1 MIIRLISLILPILF
15 SVLFLANANANK
27 CDEGTWNQILL
38 DNRDYH
44 YEFPFLEE
52 RNDIGI
58 FFDFECLKIAL
69 FLNIK
74 NY

>member
-1 MIIRLISLILPILF
+1 MIKRLISFILPILF
-15 SVLFLANANANK
+15 SVLFLANANANADE

-58 FFDFECLKIAL
+58 FFDFEWNSKLKKL
-69 FLNIK
+69 
-74 NY
+74 